1 MELLFGNTLKGL
13 NLANYLTDLGIFMSK
28 ESKKVEQTFDFGLF
42 GYFIDV
48 KILKKQFIY
57 TKLCW

>member
-48 KILKKQFIY
+48 KIGRRPGRY
-57 TKLCW
+57 TKLFW